1 MPKKKK
7 DEPVDPKNL
16 KPEERMKFEIAA
28 ELGLAEPDRKGK
40 RPDRRADHKKEAGTG
55 PRKQSLK
62 WKEKSFI
69 MERR

>member
-28 ELGLAEPDRKGK
+28 ERSGSWP
-40 RPDRRADHKKEAGTG
+40 KETII
-55 PRKQSLK
+55 
-62 WKEKSFI
+62 E
-69 MERR
+69 MERKIFYNEEAAKAGIWREYAAESGRTDRE